1 VTRGRFKG
9 YASPEYVDM
18 LSVSC
23 HEVYTRML
31 NENYEE
37 WQDRTAEELPIEF
50 MRRQN
55 MLNEIRS
62 TRTDGPSETL
72 TTAAAAAAAAAADT
86 AATKAAA
93 ATIAR
98 LEQELGEMAAAVA
111 TTTAA
116 ANAAATAAA
125 EETARLQRELDE
137 MTNWLR
143 IAYTPQVIYPT
154 PMDQREMDKWAEWC
168 DSTPWGT
175 HSPAPTPTPQSR
187 HTDTRNRRE
196 HHLHGHPASSSAQPS
211 VSVPT
216 TRSSGKRDHTSG
228 PTPIPTLTPTPGNRK
243 GTQAHAPGVSTLLQ
257 PAPSLHSHAFSGQ
270 PVLPLRSPTN
280 TSTNKRPPPQPP
292 QPGWQDHRGTPGIP
306 PEREHPPQANRLSA
320 PPNPMCPT

>member
-1 VTRGRFKG
+1 L
-9 YASPEYVDM
+9 A
-18 LSVSC
+18 L
-23 HEVYTRML
+23 
-31 NENYEE
+31 
-37 WQDRTAEELPIEF
+37 A
-50 MRRQN
+50 
-55 MLNEIRS
+55 
-62 TRTDGPSETL
+62 
-72 TTAAAAAAAAAADT
+72 

-98 LEQELGEMAAAVA
+98 LEQELGEMAAAAA

-143 IAYTPQVIYPT
+143 IAYTPEVIYPT

-187 HTDTRNRRE
+187 HTGTPTRRE
-196 HHLHGHPASSSAQPS
+196 HHPHGHPAFSSAQPS
-211 VSVPT
+211 VPT
-216 TRSSGKRDHTSG
+216 PATRSSGKRDHTSG
-228 PTPIPTLTPTPGNRK
+228 PTPIPTPPPIPGNRK

-257 PAPSLHSHAFSGQ
+257 PAPSLHSHASSVR

-292 QPGWQDHRGTPGIP
+292 QPGWQVHRGTLGIP
-306 PEREHPPQANRLSA
+306 PEREHPPSSQPAFSSAQPNVPNLSPVTHDLSVRTGSI
-320 PPNPMCPT
+320 PPRPTDNTDCAMSLFERS